1 MNMLFKNRDIQIQRK
16 FDSLK
21 DGYKIEIK
29 IRGLVLGDKRESES
43 WGNTGRRR
51 ELEGEQE
58 VELGLAVQCSFTS
71 FVFVL
76 NFYKIEIVSSIFIG
90 NCLIKLF

>member
-43 WGNTGRRR
+43 WGNTGR
-51 ELEGEQE
+51 Q
-58 VELGLAVQCSFTS
+58 
-71 FVFVL
+71 
-76 NFYKIEIVSSIFIG
+76 IEIEG
-90 NCLIKLF
+90 

>member
-29 IRGLVLGDKRESES
+29 IRGLVLSDKRESES
-43 WGNTGRRR
+43 WGNTGR
-51 ELEGEQE
+51 Q
-58 VELGLAVQCSFTS
+58 
-71 FVFVL
+71 
-76 NFYKIEIVSSIFIG
+76 IEIEG
-90 NCLIKLF
+90 